1 MNYPPRI
8 LKDYVDWRVA
18 TDDVGL
24 DVFASCGE
32 GDFADAAERALLIA
46 INELEGMASE
56 LRGSRE
62 PRLSALICKFVRLM
76 GVPCV
81 AEGLTNGHV
90 DITITHPRRPE
101 LVMLGECKI
110 WDGYDWH
117 LSGCQQ
123 LLRRYATGRCR
134 RSACIEFFDKPGM
147 YGFLTKLMSEF
158 DSLLPESMVGVAR
171 VHAVIKGAFVTSHHR
186 HRRRG
191 HR

>member
-1 MNYPPRI
+1 MGDDCCCWLGAQSDGASMNYPPRI

-110 WDGYDWH
+110 WDGYDRGQTAAF
-117 LSGCQQ
+117 LPAG
-123 LLRRYATGRCR
+123 RRTCTGPIDR
-134 RSACIEFFDKPGM
+134 RSCRSGVPVQARLGGGTPGRAAY
-147 YGFLTKLMSEF
+147 YGLS
-158 DSLLPESMVGVAR
+158 
-171 VHAVIKGAFVTSHHR
+171 
-186 HRRRG
+186 
-191 HR
+191 